1 MYILVFLNKWDFKR
15 NMQNYTL
22 NDYIFFFLTDKNFVF
37 TYNLAQR
44 KKIEIFK
51 LLNKYFLK

>member
-22 NDYIFFFLTDKNFVF
+22 NDYIFFFLTDKILVF